1 MSTSQIFL
9 TADAESSSH
18 STRLPETESISRVH
32 QFLIVFPA
40 CIAILSLLIYF
51 AQQNRHV
58 RQEPKQGRIRLPI
71 DGEESVNGNGRI
83 RLEEATETEEKI
95 QDVWDIRDEELES
108 DGYPV
113 EEDAFW
119 RKMQFTK
126 LAFISFLLVPTLTN
140 LFTLGYYL
148 STRSDL
154 GLSEVAAR
162 KTLQTI
168 VLLTPIYVYALTL
181 CVPYLSLKN
190 VAQHWN
196 TTIHLC
202 TILFITWFSQF
213 MDVILPAQDDLFSTI
228 GQDNGRAISKE
239 HRTLQILLALQPLLI
254 LPATILA
261 FFISRGPALHFPAEK
276 IFTPKTLATLK
287 ERHAERLLE
296 DPSTPQVPD
305 ALNPRI
311 PNVTTEV
318 QSGVLGAL
326 LFSFAT
332 PVIWKGYTSL
342 SMDLWD
348 LPLPKADMRS
358 MNLFRKFKEEYGA
371 TQKQRH
377 ARHNRRR
384 WIDRLPAGWSLL
396 IKVFKV
402 NSTLFFV
409 QSTLAIVTAALY
421 YAPSWFLKELVE
433 YLEEHPD
440 RSDMRWGWVWSFAL
454 FASNAIMYIA
464 VGFMWS
470 ISSTHLQSR
479 IKLQLIT
486 LLFSK
491 TLVKKD
497 LASGPAGTSKASE
510 DNLRPAT
517 HGIDAPGVENEGQDR
532 EGEVEAKKAENKES
546 EEDDVSSKAQV
557 MTLFQIDCER
567 VSEFSFHAFS
577 LIDCPIEILVGGL
590 FLYQL
595 VGISALYGL
604 LASLL
609 TVPLNHFA
617 SKVVVTT
624 QDNLMKSRDERTAL
638 MNEALGAIRMLK
650 FMAWERKFEG
660 RISEIRNKEL
670 KWLKRNYM
678 IEVLFTFIWAVTPV
692 FCIITTFLHYTLV
705 AKQPLTPAIAFPTVS
720 VLNELRFSLATIP
733 ETLLNVVQA
742 FVSLRR
748 IEKFMSQAEVTH
760 QEYDTEEISIRSAT
774 ITWPRD
780 VAPVSTEPLS
790 APPSM
795 PSTPKVSF
803 SLSDVNLEF
812 PKNGLTLVCGRL
824 GSGKTLLLLGLL
836 GEADVL
842 AGQVICPRSGPGAI
856 EDYGKKIA
864 PHDWVVP
871 SRTAYCPQQA
881 WLQNDTIRGN
891 ILFGAPEDEDRYE
904 AVIEACSLS
913 PDLAILEDGSE
924 TEIGEKGVN
933 LSGGQRSRVSLARAV
948 YSRASTLILDDI
960 LSAVDAHT
968 AASIMKNCFQGPL
981 MQNRTVILVS
991 HHIQLV
997 SPAASYIVALE
1008 KGDVT
1013 YAGDRAGFM
1022 AGGFMEDLDMEN
1034 ETEQS
1039 ALQAH
1044 DHQDLMDSKAKN
1056 KHLILNA
1063 EASQP
1068 ASETTSLAES
1078 GTVVDEEEKEAGTSP
1093 ERRMPRKLVEEE
1105 RRATGRITWK
1115 IWKTYLQNQGSWLY
1129 WIVFVIAVLIGA
1141 SPPVWEN
1148 GWLSR
1153 WSSSYSNPT
1162 DKHSATYYVVGYA
1175 ILTLVGV
1182 LASTLRYAVLYYGS
1196 IRASTKIHKR
1206 MLERILF
1213 ATIRFH
1219 DTSVR
1224 GRTLN
1229 RFGKDMEGLDSS
1241 TADNFGKTVFYAL
1254 NIVVTFSSIAY
1265 VGGKY
1270 FVAFTMV
1277 LFIIYF
1283 QAGKIF
1289 SAASRD
1295 MRRLDS
1301 VTKSPLY
1308 AIFGEAISGVQVL
1321 RAYGA
1326 SVNMFRLMM
1335 KIADSNVSSF
1345 IWYWTLNRWISARFN
1360 LLSSAVVGVTG
1371 VVCLLSGASAASTG
1385 FALSFAGT
1393 VSGDLLF
1400 VVRRFVSLEQSMVAM
1415 ERIVEYSELPLEAPE
1430 FVEPR
1435 PPASWPSEGAI
1446 DVSGLVIRYAPELPN
1461 VLHGIS
1467 FHVEPRQ
1474 KVGIVGAT
1482 GCGKST
1488 LALSLFRF
1496 VEPTEGSIQIDGLD
1510 IIKVGLTDLRQ
1521 RVTIIPQDPTILS
1534 GTLRSTLD
1542 VFDEYS
1548 DDEIY
1553 EALRRV
1559 HLLSKDEQQANG
1571 GNVHAIDE
1579 EEGRNRN
1586 MFKDLDNTV
1595 SEGGDNYSQGEK
1607 QLICMARAILKRNKI
1622 LVMDEAT
1629 ASIDY
1634 ETDELI
1640 GKTIREEFSE
1650 STILTIAHRLA
1661 TIIDYDKVLVMDK
1674 GHIAEYDSPATLL
1687 KDHHSKF
1694 YALCR
1699 ATGNAEFKNL
1709 RRMAAEAEARRKEK
1723 STQGQDSHF

>member
-1 MSTSQIFL
+1 MSISQVFL
-9 TADAESSSH
+9 TAYADVEASGSLS
-18 STRLPETESISRVH
+18 RLPESESISRIH

-40 CIAILSLLIYF
+40 CIAIVSLFIYF
-51 AQQNRHV
+51 VQQIRHT
-58 RQEPKQGRIRLPI
+58 RQGPKHGRIRLPI
-71 DGEESVNGNGRI
+71 DGEEIGNGNGRI
-83 RLEEATETEEKI
+83 RLQDEAAETEEKI
-95 QDVWDIRDEELES
+95 QDVWDIRDEELEI

-126 LAFISFLLVPTLTN
+126 LTLISFLLVPAVTN
-140 LFTLGYYL
+140 LFTLGYFL
-148 STRSDL
+148 SIRSDL
-154 GLSEVAAR
+154 DLSASADR

-168 VLLTPIYVYALTL
+168 VLLAPIYVYALIL
-181 CVPYLSLKN
+181 CVPYLSQKN

-228 GQDNGRAISKE
+228 GQDNGRVFSKE
-239 HRTLQILLALQPLLI
+239 HRTLQVFQALQPLLL

-261 FFISRGPALHFPAEK
+261 FVIPRGPALHFPAEK

-287 ERHAERLLE
+287 ERHAEKLLA
-296 DPSTPQVPD
+296 DRSTPQVPD

-318 QSGVLGAL
+318 QSGVWDAL

-358 MNLFRKFKEEYGA
+358 MNLFREFKEEYGS

-377 ARHNRRR
+377 ARQNRKR

-402 NSTLFFV
+402 NRTLFFV
-409 QSTLAIVTAALY
+409 QSTLAVVTAALY

-440 RSDMRWGWVWSFAL
+440 RSEIRWGWVWSFAL

-497 LASGPAGTSKASE
+497 LASGPTGSAKGDEES
-510 DNLRPAT
+510 LRPAS
-517 HGIDAPGVENEGQDR
+517 HGVDAPGVENQGQDR

-577 LIDCPIEILVGGL
+577 LIDCPVEILVGGL

-617 SKVVVTT
+617 SKIVVTT

-638 MNEALGAIRMLK
+638 MNEVLGAIRMLK
-650 FMAWERKFEG
+650 FMAWERKFES
-660 RISEIRNKEL
+660 RISKIRNKEL

-760 QEYDTEEISIRSAT
+760 QEYDTDQISIRSAT

-790 APPSM
+790 APNSM

-812 PKNGLTLVCGRL
+812 PKDGLSLVCGRL

-864 PHDWVVP
+864 PQNWIVP

-891 ILFGAPEDEDRYE
+891 ILFGAPEDEDRYQ
-904 AVIEACSLS
+904 AVIEACSLTS
-913 PDLAILEDGSE
+913 DLAILEDGSE

-968 AASIMKNCFQGPL
+968 AASIMRNCFQGPL
-981 MQNRTVILVS
+981 MRNRTVILVS

-997 SPAASYIVALE
+997 SPAAEYIVALE

-1013 YAGDRAGFM
+1013 YAGDRAGFI
-1022 AGGFMEDLDMEN
+1022 AGGFMEDLDKEN
-1034 ETEQS
+1034 EAEQP
-1039 ALQAH
+1039 APHANDQ
-1044 DHQDLMDSKAKN
+1044 QNLMDSKAKN

-1063 EASQP
+1063 EASEP

-1078 GTVVDEEEKEAGTSP
+1078 DTVVDEEEKEAVTLP
-1093 ERRMPRKLVEEE
+1093 ERRAPRKLVEEE
-1105 RRATGRITWK
+1105 RRAT
-1115 IWKTYLQNQGSWLY
+1115 
-1129 WIVFVIAVLIGA
+1129 
-1141 SPPVWEN
+1141 
-1148 GWLSR
+1148 
-1153 WSSSYSNPT
+1153 
-1162 DKHSATYYVVGYA
+1162 
-1175 ILTLVGV
+1175 
-1182 LASTLRYAVLYYGS
+1182 ASTLRYAVLYYGS
-1196 IRASTKIHKR
+1196 IRASTQIHKR

-1265 VGGKY
+1265 VGGRY

-1308 AIFGEAISGVQVL
+1308 AIFGEAISGKAFCGICHSSHAHHLVYTITGVQVL

-1360 LLSSAVVGVTG
+1360 LLSSVVVGVTG

-1446 DVSGLVIRYAPELPN
+1446 DVSDLVIRYSPELPN

-1510 IIKVGLTDLRQ
+1510 ITKVGLTDLRQ

-1579 EEGRNRN
+1579 QEGRNRN
-1586 MFKDLDNTV
+1586 MFKDLDNAV
-1595 SEGGDNYSQGEK
+1595 SEGGDNYSQGQK

-1674 GHIAEYDSPATLL
+1674 GYIAEYDSPATLL
-1687 KDHHSKF
+1687 KDHNSKF

-1709 RRMAAEAEARRKEK
+1709 RRMAAEAEARRKDK
-1723 STQGQDSHF
+1723 ST